1 MAHKNRE
8 YGPSEFHRRLS
19 GLVAAAK
26 RIQVEEKIERVLGP
40 QDTAQLKLFDKMK
53 SEDSQYKM

>member
-1 MAHKNRE
+1 MARKNRE
-8 YGPSEFHRRLS
+8 YGPSEFRRRLS

-40 QDTAQLKLFDKMK
+40 QDSQLKLFDKMK
-53 SEDSQYKM
+53 PEDSQYKM